1 MYYNVKTDFLDNG
14 ATNNRLIFSK
24 FWMYILMDV
33 RNINCTSSTRSN
45 NDRFILFWIIPS
57 ASRSSEKIIIQIL
70 VRKWWSEKRW
80 PLEKRD
86 RIVTMCGLDIFKPEA
101 SNFYNCLNSE
111 DLFYILFWVRQ
122 VIASRFG

>member
-1 MYYNVKTDFLDNG
+1 
-14 ATNNRLIFSK
+14 
-24 FWMYILMDV
+24 MYILMDV

-86 RIVTMCGLDIFKPEA
+86 RIVTMCGLDHHRRHLIFLSQKHLIFIIVWIRKIYFTYYFEFVKSSRPA
-101 SNFYNCLNSE
+101 SGSIIVTTRYGTT
-111 DLFYILFWVRQ
+111 RMK
-122 VIASRFG
+122 AKK